1 MICSSL
7 KGGAQSLACR
17 GDWGMWVCI
26 GCALSAVN
34 RNAPTQ
40 VIHIGREG
48 KERIDTNDNE
58 DSYRHIPTAIIE

>member
-48 KERIDTNDNE
+48 KERIDK
-58 DSYRHIPTAIIE
+58 R